1 MFGIS
6 KPKVIVDEEKI
17 EEILTRGIEN
27 IYPSKDFLKSK
38 LIKGERVT
46 IYLGI
51 DPTGPTLHLGHVIP
65 LLRLGKLQE
74 LGHRIILLIG
84 DFTAMIGD
92 PTDKAAARKKL
103 THDEVMRNQ
112 KEYKKQASKFIKFDG
127 GNPASFKYN
136 SEWLGKMKFGDVA
149 EITSLVTVEQMMK
162 REMFQRR
169 ESEGR
174 PVFVHELMYPI
185 MQGFDSVAMDVDG
198 EIGGNDQTFNM
209 LVGRDLLRVL
219 KGKEKFVITTK
230 LLVDSGGQKM
240 GKTEGNMVALN
251 QTPEDM
257 FGKVMSWS
265 DDLIIHAF
273 EIATDVPIREV
284 EEMKNKIE
292 AGLNP
297 KVFKT
302 KLAFEIVKMCYGE
315 KEAREAEEIFEN
327 TFSKKEFP
335 KEAKVLEAAKGDKII
350 DVLTTGGVV
359 ESKSEFRRLIGAG
372 AISDFPDKKITDPN
386 EAVGESARQIK
397 IGKKIFVILKPH

>member
-297 KVFKT
+297 KAFKT
-302 KLAFEIVKMCYGE
+302 KLAFEIVKMCHGE